1 MTSDGRATPVARLGG
16 LREDLFGLFAERKE
30 APQSRK
36 RGALQRQLLL
46 GLDLMWKIE
55 EQVVLPALH
64 EALPSAAR
72 ALRQAG
78 GELELMRDLSL
89 LATQTNTDNRE
100 TTLAVMEG
108 LAQLHF
114 ARVSELLDQAPDD
127 GTDWVALDE
136 ELQGLLGRWRREVR
150 AQGGVED
157 EDADP
162 VGLPPR

>member
-1 MTSDGRATPVARLGG
+1 MTAEAQAALKARLAG
-16 LREDLFGLFAERKE
+16 LREDLMGLFAERKQ

-55 EQVVLPALH
+55 EQVLLPALH
-64 EALPSAAR
+64 EAVPETAP

-78 GELELMRDLSL
+78 AELELMRDLSM

-100 TTLAVMEG
+100 MTLAVMEG
-108 LAQLHF
+108 LAMLHF
-114 ARVSELLDQAPDD
+114 ARVTELLDRAAGD
-127 GTDWVALDE
+127 GAEWAVVDE
-136 ELQGLLGRWRREVR
+136 EVDGLLGRWRREVR

-157 EDADP
+157 EDRDP